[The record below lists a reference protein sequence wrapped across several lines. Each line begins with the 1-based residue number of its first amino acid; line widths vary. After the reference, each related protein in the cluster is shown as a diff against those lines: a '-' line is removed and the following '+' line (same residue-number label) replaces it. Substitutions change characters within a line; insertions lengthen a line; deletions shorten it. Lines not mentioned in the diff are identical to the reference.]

1 MKDFVGL
8 YVYAYD
14 NVAMYVTSNKEEL
27 INYLDDE
34 FIIIK
39 DDLPNGYDSTLGEV
53 NDLIQGIN
61 KELHQLRYIVSDIE
75 L

>member
-14 NVAMYVTSNKEEL
+14 NIVMYVTSNKEEL

-34 FIIIK
+34 IIIDK
-39 DDLPNGYDSTLGEV
+39 DKLPNGYDSTLGEV
-53 NDLIQGIN
+53 NDLIYDLN

>member
-14 NVAMYVTSNKEEL
+14 NVVMYVTSNKEEL

-39 DDLPNGYDSTLGEV
+39 DDLSNGYNSKLGEI
-53 NDLIQGIN
+53 NDLIQGVN